1 MFHGNGM
8 QIKEP
13 KVHLLSDIPCDQT
26 TGNFVLKLVTAYS
39 TWVAHT
45 SNRKCLLLQKVKKS
59 MAWLPYDKLLTTPA
73 RYQARGVRLR
83 GGFCG
88 NLPALGQHC
97 RDLGPTLPSD
107 GKRYDRYSEPFF
119 SFTIQRWLISHFST
133 QFPRNENLVNN
144 CYVASCFRQTNWY
157 TCQFWKQEFSSFP

>member
-1 MFHGNGM
+1 MFHGNSM

-45 SNRKCLLLQKVKKS
+45 SDRKCILLQKVKKS

-73 RYQARGVRLR
+73 RYQALIDIPVNFESKSFLHFLR
-83 GGFCG
+83 GNYC
-88 NLPALGQHC
+88 
-97 RDLGPTLPSD
+97 
-107 GKRYDRYSEPFF
+107 
-119 SFTIQRWLISHFST
+119 ST
-133 QFPRNENLVNN
+133 YVIERMNN
-144 CYVASCFRQTNWY
+144 FYQS
-157 TCQFWKQEFSSFP
+157 

>member
-1 MFHGNGM
+1 MQKQITRRVLMFHGNGM

-45 SNRKCLLLQKVKKS
+45 SDRKCILLQKVKKS

-73 RYQARGVRLR
+73 RYQARGVRSR
-83 GGFCG
+83 GRFCG

-97 RDLGPTLPSD
+97 RDLGPTFPSD
-107 GKRYDRYSEPFF
+107 GKRYDRYPEPFF
-119 SFTIQRWLISHFST
+119 SFTIHVQFSY
-133 QFPRNENLVNN
+133 QFQGEIP
-144 CYVASCFRQTNWY
+144 
-157 TCQFWKQEFSSFP
+157 QFELFKGD